1 MPTPPAP
8 ETDADKITRL
18 EIDLATCLTANAE
31 LTKVVE
37 DLRSQLEEWK
47 RGHRVRDHRRR
58 SKDKKAARAAKAA
71 AAVAAGEPERKSG
84 RPEGHAGAGR
94 PGPTHVDRTVTCRAG
109 SACAC
114 GGARTDIGIGR
125 RHRVEELVIQVEV
138 TEYQCMV
145 EQCAGCGVVT
155 EAPLPAELG
164 GAPKV
169 GPQAQAVAMALRF
182 DVGIPVSAISRVFG
196 EILGLPFSPGGLSQM
211 FERNIAKLEPAT
223 AEVHDRVLQE
233 PVIVVDETG
242 WWQDGKRAW
251 LSAAV
256 TPEMSFFH
264 IAPHRDRKAFETVV
278 PSWYS
283 GIIATDAYSVYDYLP
298 ETRHPQCWAHPLR
311 TARDIAE
318 IHGDDKDAAVHDQI
332 GAFIGAAKA
341 HREITWPS
349 PDTRATALA
358 AFDALLVISRAAKHE
373 KLVTLGAR
381 LDRQRIRY
389 LLCLDDKTVPL
400 TTNQV
405 ERDLRGGIPVRKL
418 SFGTRNLRGSLQWAE
433 GVTIAKTLKKQH
445 KHLVSYLPKAL
456 AAVELGR
463 PVPSVFASPP

>member
-1 MPTPPAP
+1 MATPPP
-8 ETDADKITRL
+8 SESDAEKIARL
-18 EIDLATCLTANAE
+18 ELALAASLNANAE

-37 DLRSQLEEWK
+37 DLRSQIEEWK

-58 SKDKKAARAAKAA
+58 SKEKKAARAAKAA

-84 RPEGHAGAGR
+84 RPKGHAGAGR
-94 PGPTHVDRTVTCRAG
+94 PGPTHVDRTVACRAG
-109 SACAC
+109 SACGC

-125 RHRVEELVIQVEV
+125 RHRVEELIIRVEV

-145 EQCAGCGVVT
+145 EQCAGCGTVT
-155 EAPLPAELG
+155 EAPLPPELG

-196 EILGLPFSPGGLSQM
+196 EIFDLSFSPGGLSQM
-211 FERNIAKLEPAT
+211 FERNVAKLEPAT
-223 AEVHDRVLQE
+223 AEVHQRVLQE

-264 IAPHRDRKAFETVV
+264 IAPHRNRAAFETVV
-278 PSWYS
+278 PPWYS

-318 IHGDDKDAAVHDQI
+318 IHGDAKDAAAHDHI

-341 HREITWPS
+341 HRGVPWPS
-349 PDTRATALA
+349 PDTHAKALA
-358 AFDALLVISRAAKHE
+358 AFEAMLVVARAAKHA
-373 KLVTLGAR
+373 KLITLGAR

-389 LLCLDDKTVPL
+389 LLCLDDKSVPL

-418 SFGTRNLRGSLQWAE
+418 SFGTRNPRGSLQWAE
-433 GVTIAKTLKKQH
+433 GVTIAKTLKKQR

-456 AAVELGR
+456 AAVQLGA
-463 PVPSVFASPP
+463 PLPSVFTPP